1 LIYSGLNIVEIAS
14 RLGHSVQ
21 VCQSVYLH
29 LIEDKKPFDTSRED
43 GFLKG

>member
-1 LIYSGLNIVEIAS
+1 VEIAT

-21 VCQSVYLH
+21 VCQNIYLH
-29 LIEDKKPFDTSRED
+29 LIEGLKPFDTARED